1 MLALTH
7 SGLNCNTVLLL
18 QTLGQINVVCFIL
31 FYQAIFCP
39 AEREL
44 ITTSIMKQS
53 VTITLS
59 IFIFWGGGVVLCP
72 RNLSI
77 HFKIITK
84 IVFFFFGKEKRICL
98 LLILKRQFCLCFYGV
113 GLNYEIFFY
122 TVELPFFVG
131 GQCSW
136 LKRA

>member
-53 VTITLS
+53 VTITFS
-59 IFIFWGGGVVLCP
+59 IFIFLGGGGGALVTYQYILHVLRKLFFSFLEKKKGFVCYWSWNDSFVCVFMGSGWIMKYFFILWDYHFSWGGP
-72 RNLSI
+72 M
-77 HFKIITK
+77 FMT
-84 IVFFFFGKEKRICL
+84 
-98 LLILKRQFCLCFYGV
+98 
-113 GLNYEIFFY
+113 
-122 TVELPFFVG
+122 
-131 GQCSW
+131 
-136 LKRA
+136 

>member
-53 VTITLS
+53 VTITFS
-59 IFIFWGGGVVLCP
+59 IFIFLGGGGGGP

-77 HFKIITK
+77 HFTCITK

-122 TVELPFFVG
+122 TVELPFFVR

>member
-18 QTLGQINVVCFIL
+18 QTLGQNNVVCFIL

-44 ITTSIMKQS
+44 ITISIMKQS
-53 VTITLS
+53 VTITFS
-59 IFIFWGGGVVLCP
+59 IFIFWGGGGGP

-77 HFKIITK
+77 HFTCITK

-122 TVELPFFVG
+122 TVELPFFVR